1 MLSHNGANPE
11 PDLVIDIIVGFD
23 GNLSFMDLAPT
34 PPEPLDLDLKQRC
47 VLQFRLSDD
56 LLSKG
61 WGFQPTPI
69 SFENDWGQNFSSY
82 YWTKYTPPGAEE
94 PVPYSQFKVIYECKR
109 MGIFVYSLF
118 MHDALGQAIDLD
130 PLIENGVGV

>member
-1 MLSHNGANPE
+1 MLSNNGRE
-11 PDLVIDIIVGFD
+11 PDLVIDVVVGFD
-23 GNLSFMDLAPT
+23 ENYSFVDLANGA
-34 PPEPLDLDLKQRC
+34 PEPLDLDLKVPC

-82 YWTKYTPPGAEE
+82 YWTKYVLPGADE
-94 PVPYSQFKVIYECKR
+94 PTPYAQFKVVYECKR
-109 MGIFVYSLF
+109 MGVYLYSLF

-130 PLIENGVGV
+130 PLIENGTGV